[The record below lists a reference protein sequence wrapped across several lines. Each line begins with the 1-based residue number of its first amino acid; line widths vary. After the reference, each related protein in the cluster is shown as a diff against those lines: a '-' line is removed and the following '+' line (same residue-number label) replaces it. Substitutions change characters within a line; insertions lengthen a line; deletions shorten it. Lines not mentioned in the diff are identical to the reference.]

1 VRGARALAWRFRQ
14 EGEVISRLSGSG
26 DLARP
31 RPDRATAEAALLLL
45 VAAGAW
51 AGTVLLAR
59 GMAGMTGTM
68 GLGLAVF
75 VPVWTLMMAAMMLPS
90 VVPAASRYAR
100 SASGSPMARTA
111 GLAVGYLA
119 VWTAAGVPAFGLA
132 WLAGWVTGR
141 HPGPAH
147 VFAVA
152 VIAACGVYQLSAPKD
167 RCLTHCRA
175 PLPLPRP
182 DGWAGDLGAGVR
194 HGAYCL
200 GCCWAL
206 MVILIAVGVMNVAA
220 MVGLAV
226 VVLIERTWRWG
237 PAAGRV
243 FGVAV
248 LALAAALIWLPWLA
262 PGLHAAPPM
271 MMMG

>member
-1 VRGARALAWRFRQ
+1 MV
-14 EGEVISRLSGSG
+14 RLSGPAG
-26 DLARP
+26 LARP
-31 RPDRATAEAALLLL
+31 RPGQATVEAGLLLL

-68 GLGLAVF
+68 GLGLAAF

-90 VVPAASRYAR
+90 VAPAASRYAR
-100 SASGSPMARTA
+100 NVSGHGTVRIA
-111 GLAVGYLA
+111 GMAVGYLA
-119 VWTAAGVPAFGLA
+119 VWAAAGVPAFGLA

-141 HPGPAH
+141 HPGAAH

-167 RCLTHCRA
+167 CCLAHCRA
-175 PLPLPRP
+175 PLALPRRG
-182 DGWAGDLGAGVR
+182 GWARDLRAGIR
-194 HGAYCL
+194 HGAFCL
-200 GCCWAL
+200 GCCSAL

-220 MVGLAV
+220 MAGLAV
-226 VVLIERTWRWG
+226 VVLIEKTWRWG

-243 FGVAV
+243 AGVA
-248 LALAAALIWLPWLA
+248 ALAFAVAVIWLPWLA

-271 MMMG
+271 MTG

>member
-1 VRGARALAWRFRQ
+1 MVRF
-14 EGEVISRLSGSG
+14 SGPAG
-26 DLARP
+26 LARP
-31 RPDRATAEAALLLL
+31 RPEQATAEAGLLLL
-45 VAAGAW
+45 VAAAAW

-68 GLGLAVF
+68 GLGLAAF

-90 VVPAASRYAR
+90 VAPAASRYVR
-100 SASGSPMARTA
+100 SGSGRRTA
-111 GLAVGYLA
+111 GTAGLTAGYLA
-119 VWTAAGVPAFGLA
+119 VWAAAGVPAFGLA

-141 HPGPAH
+141 HPGAAH
-147 VFAVA
+147 VVAVA

-175 PLPLPRP
+175 PLARPRP
-182 DGWAGDLGAGVR
+182 DGWAADLGVGVR

-220 MVGLAV
+220 MAGLAI
-226 VVLIERTWRWG
+226 VVLIEKTWRRG
-237 PAAGRV
+237 PAVGRV
-243 FGVAV
+243 AGVAT
-248 LALAAALIWLPWLA
+248 LALAVAIVWLPWLA
-262 PGLHAAPPM
+262 PSLHAAPPM
-271 MMMG
+271 MG